1 MAPWVERFDKAR
13 SAFKRT
19 WWIAIAA
26 LLAAGTATAQ
36 PLPDDQDIDVKIV
49 RDGPQMIVDVALRVH
64 ASPQDAW
71 AVLTDYNDMARF
83 VSTLKTSSIDRRSG
97 NELQVTQHGAVQFGL
112 FSIPFSTVRRITLVP
127 YREVRTDVL
136 EGSMKSSQF
145 VTALVPA
152 GNETQI
158 LQHGTVVP
166 DIWIPP
172 GVGPAIIAARTR
184 KQWQEFRA
192 EIMRRAT
199 GRANSPSVSP

>member
-1 MAPWVERFDKAR
+1 MRAWL
-13 SAFKRT
+13 
-19 WWIAIAA
+19 IAA

-49 RDGPQMIVDVALRVH
+49 RDGPQMIVDVALRVR

-71 AVLTDYNDMARF
+71 GVLTDYNDMARF
-83 VSTLKTSSIDRRSG
+83 VSTLKASSIDRRSG

-112 FSIPFSTVRRITLVP
+112 ISIPFTTVRRITLVP
-127 YREVRTDVL
+127 YREVRTDVVD
-136 EGSMKSSQF
+136 GSMKSSQF
-145 VTALVPA
+145 VTTLVPA
-152 GNETQI
+152 GDETQI
-158 LQHGTVVP
+158 LQHGIVVP

-199 GRANSPSVSP
+199 GTPAGTPSAAPR